1 MIGKQLLDVT
11 LNGKF
16 YGGKLTGKVGEWTGQ
31 LGSHRLPWARI
42 FVSR

>member
-1 MIGKQLLDVT
+1 MTGKQLLDVI

-16 YGGKLTGKVGEWTGQ
+16 YGGELTGKVGEGQ